1 MIYFTNRHA
10 VVFFLQFLQ
19 ISLETKGKAITF
31 LVLRYGEKCRE
42 SLEIIMTA
50 AHCLKEEA
58 SNWVNKYSNVNM
70 KVFCF
75 LLLLFYRDYI
85 FVDKSPRREPHPVL
99 EAA

>member
-1 MIYFTNRHA
+1 
-10 VVFFLQFLQ
+10 
-19 ISLETKGKAITF
+19 
-31 LVLRYGEKCRE
+31 
-42 SLEIIMTA
+42 MTA